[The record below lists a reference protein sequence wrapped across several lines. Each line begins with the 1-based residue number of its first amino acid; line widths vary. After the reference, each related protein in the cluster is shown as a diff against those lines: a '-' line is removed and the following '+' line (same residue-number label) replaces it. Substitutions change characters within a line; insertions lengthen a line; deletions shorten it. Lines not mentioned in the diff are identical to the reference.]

1 VELIEEKINLI
12 RKETSMKIIGNFII
26 GYPEEREDD
35 IYKTIHFAKMLPL
48 FAANFFPFHPMPG
61 TEIFDQLTANNDSK
75 NIDWTLMGQD
85 RIPYV
90 PPGMSRKKFHGYFFL
105 PMQAFTSDRRL

>member
-75 NIDWTLMGQD
+75 TSTGPSWG
-85 RIPYV
+85 RIAFP
-90 PPGMSRKKFHGYFFL
+90 MFL
-105 PMQAFTSDRRL
+105 RA